1 MTETKTNALPADI
14 YRYRVP
20 VIIIITLC
28 PALDPE
34 HLHPPS
40 PPSPLLHLPSPTD
53 AFVPSTISISCGRWL
68 TTFRITRS
76 AYPQRLRP
84 KPAQAPPTI
93 GQTPPRAEA
102 DLRRAED
109 RRPDRYWRP
118 SAWTNTPTGT
128 SA

>member
-1 MTETKTNALPADI
+1 MTETKTNAQADI

-40 PPSPLLHLPSPTD
+40 PPSPPPSSITD
-53 AFVPSTISISCGRWL
+53 RCVPSTTSISCGRWL

-76 AYPQRLRP
+76 AYPHRLRP
-84 KPAQAPPTI
+84 QPAHAPPTI
-93 GQTPPRAEA
+93 GQAPPRSEA